1 MRLVIIAA
9 LTLLSIGAG
18 HGSPALRT
26 HPSCAFNLPLNAAQ
40 CQRLHA
46 ATGGAGASW
55 GSSGTSS
62 TLLYTSEPFDA
73 AVDIWTVSAKAL
85 KSSGRLELGA
95 GAVPLG
101 LAVDTAQNL
110 YVAIGSLGSGTPSV
124 AVFPRGA
131 TKPSKTYTQGLSE
144 PEDVAVDAHGTL
156 YVANLAN
163 ALGGGCGQGTGPGGN
178 VIEYANGSMSPTRT
192 IDDFIGCPEAIA
204 VDLER
209 QSLPDEPVHIRRP
222 ASFRA
227 MSPSMR
233 INRTHGKALGLQV
246 PGRLISVGFK
256 IASNGDIVVQNVQDD
271 ATLNQ
276 ILTFPHGATKP
287 SNTIQYPGTGWGT
300 GFKFFA
306 LSGKR
311 FHAPAYIVE
320 NFPDVVTR
328 PAQFAYPSGRELLVQ
343 KTISSTEPFAYGMA
357 VSPGK

>member
-9 LTLLSIGAG
+9 LTLLSLGAT
-18 HGSPALRT
+18 HGSPALQTRPT
-26 HPSCAFNLPLNAAQ
+26 CAFNLPLNATE

-55 GSSGTSS
+55 SSSGTSS

-73 AVDIWTVSAKAL
+73 AVDIWTVSAKGL

-101 LAVDTAQNL
+101 LTVDAAQNL
-110 YVAIGSLGSGTPSV
+110 YVAIASLGSGTPSV

-131 TKPSKTYTQGLSE
+131 TKASKTYTQGLTA
-144 PEDVAVDAHGTL
+144 PVNVAVDAHGVL

-163 ALGGGCGQGTGPGGN
+163 AGGGGCGQGSGPGGN
-178 VIEYANGSMSPTRT
+178 VIEYTKGSTSPART

-204 VDLER
+204 VDSSANLYLTNLYYPSSGFV
-209 QSLPDEPVHIRRP
+209 QSDVTEY
-222 ASFRA
+222 AYKS
-227 MSPSMR
+227 
-233 INRTHGKALGLQV
+233 THGKALGLQV
-246 PGRLISVGFK
+246 PGGPELGGIQIG
-256 IASNGDIVVQNVQDD
+256 SNGDVVVQNVQDD

-287 SNTIQYPGTGWGT
+287 SSTIQYPGTGWGT
-300 GFKFFA
+300 GFKFFSLA
-306 LSGKR
+306 GNR
-311 FHAPAYIVE
+311 FYAPAYIVE
-320 NFPDVVTR
+320 NFLDVATR

>member
-40 CQRLHA
+40 CQRLRA

-110 YVAIGSLGSGTPSV
+110 YVAIGTLGSGTPSV

-131 TKPSKTYTQGLSE
+131 TKPSKTYTQGLTA
-144 PEDVAVDAHGTL
+144 PVDVAVDAHGTL

-163 ALGGGCGQGTGPGGN
+163 AGGGGCGEGSGPGGN
-178 VIEYANGSMSPTRT
+178 VIEYAKGSMSPTRT

-204 VDLER
+204 VDSSANLYLTNLYYPATGFV
-209 QSLPDEPVHIRRP
+209 QSDVTEYAYKL
-222 ASFRA
+222 
-227 MSPSMR
+227 
-233 INRTHGKALGLQV
+233 THGKALGLQV
-246 PGRLISVGFK
+246 PGGPDLGGIQ
-256 IASNGDIVVQNVQDD
+256 IASNGDVVVQNVEDD

-276 ILTFPHGATKP
+276 ILTFPHGSTKP

-306 LSGKR
+306 LSGNR
-311 FHAPAYIVE
+311 FYAPAYIVE
-320 NFPDVVTR
+320 NFSDVVTR
-328 PAQFAYPSGRELLVQ
+328 PAEFAYSSGRELLVQ